1 MKIKKELQAKERGIT
16 LIALV
21 ITIIVLLILAGVSIA
36 MLTGENGIL
45 TQAQNAKEGTEQAG
59 DIEKIRLAISEAQIG
74 ESGYQELNFQ
84 SFQKALNSQFGEDN
98 AIVSIEDDGTYTVS
112 CLNSLKDYTVSG
124 NNIEQVIDWN
134 EKMTSAVAPESQD
147 EERNNGVIG
156 IGTDGNPID
165 MDLWEYNFD
174 NTTGGYG
181 LNDETSLVTTAS
193 ADASKGY
200 LGNNFNNIVIPQ
212 YISIDNGKTWDKV
225 TNLDWTFYNC
235 SELKQINKLP
245 TTIKSMRYTF
255 RECINLEQD
264 IFLPGSVQNLYAT
277 FYNCSSLKNVSDI
290 PNGATDLGSTFYGCI
305 SLVEAPEITDGV
317 IIMDR
322 TFYGCTSLEKAP
334 SIIPSTVMNLYN
346 TFRNCNN
353 LCGEIIIEASISG
366 KILDNGYLDYV
377 NCFRD
382 ATTEDGIEL
391 VLKCSSSVYDLFFD
405 SNQSNSINGNLCQKN
420 SNIKILMVN

>member
-1 MKIKKELQAKERGIT
+1 
-16 LIALV
+16 
-21 ITIIVLLILAGVSIA
+21 
-36 MLTGENGIL
+36 MLTGDNGIL
-45 TQAQNAKEGTEQAG
+45 TQAQKAKKETEQAG
-59 DIEKIRLAISEAQIG
+59 DIEKIRLAISEAKIG
-74 ESGYQELNFQ
+74 ESAYQELYFH
-84 SFQKALNSQFGEDN
+84 SFQKALNSQFGENN
-98 AIVSIEDDGTYTVS
+98 AIVSIEEDGTYTVS

-124 NNIEQVIDWN
+124 NNIEEVIDWN
-134 EKMTSAVAPESQD
+134 EKMASAVPPESQD

-156 IGTDGNPID
+156 IGTDGNPVD

-174 NTTGGYG
+174 DATGGYG
-181 LNDETSLVTTAS
+181 LNDETSLETTAS

-200 LGNNFNNIVIPQ
+200 LGNNFDNIVIPQ
-212 YISIDNGKTWDKV
+212 YISKDNGESWNKV
-225 TNLDWTFYNC
+225 TNLDWTFYSC
-235 SELKQINKLP
+235 AELKRVNQLP

-255 RECINLEQD
+255 RECINLQEN
-264 IFLPGSVQNLYAT
+264 IHLPGSVQNLYAT

-334 SIIPSTVMNLYN
+334 SIIPSTVTNLYN

-353 LCGEIIIEASISG
+353 LRGEIIIEASISG

-382 ATTEDGIEL
+382 AATVDGIEL

-405 SNQSNSINGNLCQKN
+405 NNQSNNINGNLCQDN